1 MVLYVVA
8 TPIGNLEDITFRALR
23 ILKEVDLIVAED
35 TRHTRK
41 LLTHFEIQ
49 TPLNSFFEHRENEK
63 LAPILGKLK
72 AGKNI
77 ALVSDAGTPGISDPG
92 FRLIR
97 AAIEENMDV
106 VPIPGPCAAIACL
119 QAAGLPTDH
128 FFFVGFLP
136 EKPGKRQKYI
146 ETLKNL
152 PHTIVIYLSRW
163 KAAKH
168 LEELAQIFFERNV
181 CLGREITK
189 MHEEF
194 WRGSLSELAKKVV
207 SQPPK
212 GEMTLVIEGFKE

>member
-41 LLTHFEIQ
+41 LL
-49 TPLNSFFEHRENEK
+49 
-63 LAPILGKLK
+63 
-72 AGKNI
+72 
-77 ALVSDAGTPGISDPG
+77 
-92 FRLIR
+92 
-97 AAIEENMDV
+97 
-106 VPIPGPCAAIACL
+106 
-119 QAAGLPTDH
+119 DH

-168 LEELAQIFFERNV
+168 LEELAQIFGERNV

>member
-128 FFFVGFLP
+128 FLFVGFLP

-168 LEELAQIFFERNV
+168 LEELAQIFGERNV